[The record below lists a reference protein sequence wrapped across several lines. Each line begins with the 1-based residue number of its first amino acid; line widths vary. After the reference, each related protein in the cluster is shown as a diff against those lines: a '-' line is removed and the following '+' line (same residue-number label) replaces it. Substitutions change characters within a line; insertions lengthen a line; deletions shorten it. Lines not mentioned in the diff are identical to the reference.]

1 MPAGIDGKLAGN
13 PPPSPLLPVTLTIGG
28 QQAAVLYAGGAPG
41 APAGLMQI
49 NARIPAGI
57 TSGDAVP
64 VVLQVG
70 DVQAPQSVTIAV
82 R

>member
-1 MPAGIDGKLAGN
+1 V
-13 PPPSPLLPVTLTIGG
+13 LPVTLTIGG
-28 QQAAVLYAGGAPG
+28 QQAQVLYAGGSPG
-41 APAGLMQI
+41 SLAGLMQI

-57 TSGDAVP
+57 TAGDAVP

>member
-13 PPPSPLLPVTLTIGG
+13 PAPSPLLPVSLSIGG
-28 QQAAVLYAGGAPG
+28 QQAAVLYAGGSPG
-41 APAGLMQI
+41 EPAGVMQI
-49 NARIPAGI
+49 KARIPAGI
-57 TSGDAVP
+57 TAGNTVP

-70 DVQAPQSVTIAV
+70 DVQTPQPVTIAV